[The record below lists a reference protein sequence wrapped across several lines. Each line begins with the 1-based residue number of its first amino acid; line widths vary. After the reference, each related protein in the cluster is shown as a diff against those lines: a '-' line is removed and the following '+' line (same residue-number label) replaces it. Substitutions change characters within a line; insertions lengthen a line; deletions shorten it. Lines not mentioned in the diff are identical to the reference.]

1 MSSRPMLFGKY
12 CLLERISV
20 GGMAEVF
27 RAKPLNAPGSRE
39 KYLAL
44 KRILPHLAE
53 DQEFLTMFVD
63 EAKLCVHLRHPNIV
77 HIYELGR
84 FQTSSY
90 ILMEFIPG
98 QDLLA
103 LQKRLRKRRL
113 IMSVAQACYIAMEL
127 AKGLDY
133 AHKATDD
140 YGRPLG
146 IIHRDISPQNV
157 LINYG
162 GGVKLIDFGVA
173 KAAIQSTKTQV
184 GVLKGKFGYM
194 SPEQIRGE
202 GSIDHR
208 SDIFAVGTVLWELL
222 TNRRLFKGD
231 NEFEVFQKVRDAR
244 VDPPSSKNP
253 QIPPEVDRIVMKA
266 LTQSPDDRY
275 AQASDMARDLGLFL
289 TSIQP
294 LYTQQMLS
302 DWMRDFFAEEFHAER
317 EKSARFSQ
325 IRTTHDVQRAFQASG
340 SPEHAP
346 TTPDEPEADAT
357 QIWDAEIAPDQG
369 EDIESFAAAHTTVAA
384 GGFDLEEFMSLGDD
398 DILSSQED
406 AHAAPMQSLEPA
418 PSAFDTRALRS
429 SVATQNHQAVGGFST
444 HVDGSG
450 TQPRGKVTA
459 NLLAQARKRRNGR
472 ALVAAMLVVC
482 CAGLLLTSVALF
494 VTSSDANSAEGPAS
508 GQGEKAPDV
517 VARAPVQGGVLLI
530 TSTPSE
536 GVEISLDGQKQQ
548 GSGTPLKIEDVAAGT
563 HRIEVS
569 REGYRSA
576 EQSVSLEEGKI
587 VPVDIVLEKQ
597 AAPQEEPSS
606 PPAGQ
611 DEAP

>member
-1 MSSRPMLFGKY
+1 MSSRPMLFGRY

-27 RAKPLNAPGSRE
+27 RAKPLNTPDTER
-39 KYLAL
+39 YLAL

-53 DQEFLTMFVD
+53 DEEFLRMFVD

-84 FQTSSY
+84 FQSSSY

-202 GSIDHR
+202 GGIDHR

-222 TNRRLFKGD
+222 TNRRLFTGD

-253 QIPPEVDRIVMKA
+253 QVPPEVDRIVMKA
-266 LTQSPDDRY
+266 LTQHPDDRY
-275 AQASDMARDLGLFL
+275 AHASDMARDLGMFL
-289 TSIQP
+289 TSVQP
-294 LYTQQMLS
+294 IYTQQMLS
-302 DWMRDFFAEEFHAER
+302 DWMASFFEEELTAER
-317 EKSARFSQ
+317 MKSASFRN
-325 IRTTHDVQRAFQASG
+325 IRTASDVQQAFQASMPAPDANHAAH
-340 SPEHAP
+340 PE
-346 TTPDEPEADAT
+346 DNSQDST
-357 QIWDAEIAPDQG
+357 QIWDVEVAPQDG
-369 EDIESFAAAHTTVAA
+369 EDIEAFAAAHTVVAA
-384 GGFDLEEFMSLGDD
+384 GGFDLDEFMALRDD
-398 DILSSQED
+398 DILDSRDVSDEPFTPRD
-406 AHAAPMQSLEPA
+406 EETLELESV
-418 PSAFDTRALRS
+418 PSAALRE
-429 SVATQNHQAVGGFST
+429 SVATQANQAVNNFST
-444 HVDGSG
+444 RIDGGG
-450 TQPRGKVTA
+450 TQPRGQITNAIIADAK
-459 NLLAQARKRRNGR
+459 KRRNTRAMMAG
-472 ALVAAMLVVC
+472 ALVLCCVVL
-482 CAGLLLTSVALF
+482 AGASVVLFATSSEASDGEPDTTTPSVVEVKTQPGMILLTS
-494 VTSSDANSAEGPAS
+494 TPAES
-508 GQGEKAPDV
+508 LTISVDGEK
-517 VARAPVQGGVLLI
+517 RAS
-530 TSTPSE
+530 TSTPLQIDE
-536 GVEISLDGQKQQ
+536 LPPGKYRVEVTHPDFAPFEHTVEIPETGGMIPLDVTLQK
-548 GSGTPLKIEDVAAGT
+548 
-563 HRIEVS
+563 
-569 REGYRSA
+569 
-576 EQSVSLEEGKI
+576 
-587 VPVDIVLEKQ
+587 
-597 AAPQEEPSS
+597 
-606 PPAGQ
+606 
-611 DEAP
+611 